1 MELTSSTRRS
11 RPCGQIRLIVA
22 DDRERARR
30 ALCALLDTCPDLVV
44 VGAAAGGAEVIELV
58 AREQPD
64 VVLMDLRMPVL
75 DGVQATIRIKQSW
88 PRVRVLVLSLA
99 VEARDEALAA
109 GADAFVA
116 KGDPENVLLETI
128 RKLARAR

>member
-1 MELTSSTRRS
+1 MRPLELTNPARRS
-11 RPCGQIRLIVA
+11 RPRGQIRLIVA

-30 ALCALLDTCPDLVV
+30 ALCALLGTCPDLVV
-44 VGAAAGGAEVIELV
+44 VGTAAGGAEAIELV

-116 KGDPENVLLETI
+116 KGDPENVL
-128 RKLARAR
+128 